1 MNPHFFFNAL
11 NTLQSYILSN
21 DKKQALSYLSRFS
34 QLTRT
39 FLEMSDKDFI
49 TLAEEINTL
58 EMYLDIE
65 KGRFEADFDYE
76 ILVSKSIRHPED
88 IRIPSVLLQPFV
100 ENAIKHG
107 LLHKQGLKQLS
118 ISFTID
124 VQYLTVVIND
134 NGIGRKRSNE
144 LNKMKQKNHN
154 SFATDA
160 VNRRIDLL
168 NSYNEQKITLEYI
181 DKYDQQNQAVG
192 TKVIINI
199 PINY

>member
-1 MNPHFFFNAL
+1 
-11 NTLQSYILSN
+11 
-21 DKKQALSYLSRFS
+21 
-34 QLTRT
+34 
-39 FLEMSDKDFI
+39 MSDKDFI

-76 ILVSKSIRHPED
+76 ILVSKSIIHPED